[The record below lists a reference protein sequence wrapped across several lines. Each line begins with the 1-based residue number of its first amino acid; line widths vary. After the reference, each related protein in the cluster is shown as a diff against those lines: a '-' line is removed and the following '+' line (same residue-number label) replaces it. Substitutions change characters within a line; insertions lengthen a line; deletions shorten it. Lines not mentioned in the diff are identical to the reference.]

1 MNTPRLDE
9 EQIAA
14 FRREGYLKYT
24 EPVLEDAQFA
34 ALRDHF
40 ETKLQEHEARG
51 ERPEAMDKPH
61 FSDTKLFDWVLSDR
75 VLDLVEPLL
84 GPDFNLFSTHF
95 ICKPQG
101 DGRRVPWHEDSAYWK
116 GMLDPME
123 AVTVW
128 LAIDPSTIAN
138 GCMSVVPRSHITQQ
152 AGFSDYHAVDGE
164 KAVFPTEIV
173 RPQQRA
179 EYSIPIELDPNQASL
194 HDARLIHGS
203 PPNTSSI
210 RRCGFTMRFV
220 PSHVRL
226 ASKWE
231 NQILL
236 YPARGRDKAGNNLA
250 DPGKT
255 YPHLLEAARGRGVH

>member
-9 EQIAA
+9 EQVAA
-14 FRREGYLKYT
+14 FGREGYLKYAQ
-24 EPVLEDAQFA
+24 PVLEEKPFA

-40 ETKLQEHEARG
+40 EIKLQEHQARG

-61 FSDTKLFDWVLSDR
+61 FTDTKLFNWVLSDAI
-75 VLDLVEPLL
+75 LDLVEPLL
-84 GPDFNLFSTHF
+84 GPDFHLFSTHF

-116 GMLDPME
+116 GMLNPME

-128 LAIDPSTIAN
+128 LAIDPSTTEN
-138 GCMSVVPRSHITQQ
+138 GCMCVVPRSHITQQ
-152 AGFSDYHAVDGE
+152 SGFSDYHDVAAE
-164 KAVFPTEIV
+164 RAVFPTEIV
-173 RPQQRA
+173 RAQQRA
-179 EYSIPIELDPNQASL
+179 EHAIALELAANQASL

-203 PPNTSSI
+203 ASNTSSV

-220 PSHVRL
+220 PAHVRL
-226 ASKWE
+226 DARWE

-236 YPARGRDKAGNNLA
+236 YPARGHDKAGNNLA
-250 DPGKT
+250 DPAKT
-255 YPHLLEAARGRGVH
+255 YPHLLEGTRGRGVH

>member
-24 EPVLEDAQFA
+24 QPVLEEAQFA

-51 ERPEAMDKPH
+51 ERPEQMDKPH
-61 FSDTKLFDWVLSDR
+61 FTDTKLFDWVLSDR

-116 GMLDPME
+116 GMLEPME

-152 AGFSDYHAVDGE
+152 AGFSDYHNVDGE
-164 KAVFPTEIV
+164 KAVFP
-173 RPQQRA
+173 PK
-179 EYSIPIELDPNQASL
+179 SC
-194 HDARLIHGS
+194 ARNS
-203 PPNTSSI
+203 APSTRFRSS
-210 RRCGFTMRFV
+210 
-220 PSHVRL
+220 
-226 ASKWE
+226 
-231 NQILL
+231 
-236 YPARGRDKAGNNLA
+236 
-250 DPGKT
+250 
-255 YPHLLEAARGRGVH
+255 